1 MRMKIAR
8 KAAPDI
14 NMIPMIDVI
23 MMLLIFFL
31 VATQMK
37 KEESAFDLQL
47 PESVKA
53 MIDLLRDNP
62 NSPVTVN
69 IISAKYAAPNKHFV
83 VANDEL
89 SKDELTRALQEIS
102 LHARE
107 RGDKA
112 GTDTIVRIRADR
124 DSLLED
130 LQSVLLCCQKAQIYK
145 VYIAAEKPRG

>member
-1 MRMKIAR
+1 MRMKHLA
-8 KAAPDI
+8 KPMPEI

-53 MIDLLRDNP
+53 MINLISQDS
-62 NSPVTVN
+62 SPVTVN

-83 VANDEL
+83 VAGAEL
-89 SKDELTRALQEIS
+89 SKDELTLALREITLRAKQ
-102 LHARE
+102 
-107 RGDKA
+107 RGDK
-112 GTDTIVRIRADR
+112 GGEDTIVRIRADR
-124 DSLLED
+124 DSQLED
-130 LQSVLLCCQKAQIYK
+130 LQTVLICCQKAEIYK